1 MKSNGIYD
9 FIKDGLLYSMRG
21 RKAYHIWMG
30 SLTFIMLL
38 GAYFYNIQLNEGLV
52 VTGMNDYVSWGLYIS
67 NLTFLVGLAAAAVM
81 LVLPAYIFQNQDFE
95 KATLIGEG
103 VAVAALIMC
112 IAFVTVDLGSPER
125 IWHLLPVVGY
135 LNIPSSMLAW
145 DVIVMNGYLALN
157 IYIPFYILYSHYK
170 GVAANKKKYLPFVLI
185 SIFWAFSIHLVTAF
199 LLAGLPAKPYWN
211 SSLLGPRFLASAFSA
226 GPAFILILLS
236 SIDKYTDFKIQKS
249 TFSKLALIVTV
260 AAQINLVMLFS
271 EVFKEFYQPTEH
283 SRSARYLFFG
293 IGEYN
298 NLVGWIWMSISMNIL
313 ATVLLTIH
321 KIRENQK
328 FLNRLC
334 ILLFIAVWMEKGI
347 GLVIPGFIPTSL
359 GDYIEYLPSKV
370 EIFVTLGI
378 WAMGLFIL
386 TILVRVALAIELG
399 YIGNKKFSLK

>member
-1 MKSNGIYD
+1 MKPVTVFD
-9 FIKDGLLYSMRG
+9 FIKDGFLYSIRG
-21 RKAYHIWMG
+21 SKAYHIWMG
-30 SLTFIMLL
+30 TLTFIMLI
-38 GAYFYNIQLNEGLV
+38 GAYFYNIQLHEGLI

-81 LVLPAYIFQNQDFE
+81 LVLPAYIFQNEDFE

-112 IAFVTVDLGSPER
+112 ILFVTVDLGSPER
-125 IWHLLPVVGY
+125 IWHLFPLVGY
-135 LNIPSSMLAW
+135 LNIPTSMLAW
-145 DVIVMNGYLALN
+145 DVIVINGYLLLN
-157 IYIPFYILYSHYK
+157 IFIPFYILYTHFK
-170 GVAANKKKYLPFVLI
+170 GEKPDRKKYLPFVLI
-185 SIFWAFSIHLVTAF
+185 SIFWAFSVHLVTAF

-226 GPAFILILLS
+226 GPAFILILLGAVN
-236 SIDKYTDFKIQKS
+236 KYTSFKIQKN

-283 SRSARYLFFG
+283 SRSAHYLFFG

-298 NLVGWIWMSISMNIL
+298 NLVGWIWLSIGMNL
-313 ATVLLTIH
+313 FATLMLTVH
-321 KIRENQK
+321 KIRENQVW
-328 FLNRLC
+328 LNRLC

-378 WAMGLFIL
+378 WATGLFIL
-386 TILVRVALAIELG
+386 TMLVRVALAIELG
-399 YIGNKKFSLK
+399 YIGQRKR

>member
-1 MKSNGIYD
+1 MKSITVFD
-9 FIKDGLLYSMRG
+9 FFKEGLLYSIRG
-21 RKAYHIWMG
+21 SKAYYLWI
-30 SLTFIMLL
+30 STLTFVMLL
-38 GAYFYNIQLNEGLV
+38 GAYFYNVQLSEGLV

-81 LVLPAYIFQNQDFE
+81 LVLPAYIFQNEDFE

-112 IAFVTVDLGSPER
+112 ILFVTVDLGSPDR
-125 IWHLLPVVGY
+125 IWHLFPIIGSLNLPR
-135 LNIPSSMLAW
+135 SMLAW
-145 DVIVMNGYLALN
+145 DVVVLNGYLLLN
-157 IYIPFYILYSHYK
+157 IFIPFYILFSHYK
-170 GVAANKKKYLPFVLI
+170 GTTPDKNKYLPFVLL

-236 SIDKYTDFKIQKS
+236 NINKYTEFKIQKK
-249 TFSKLALIVTV
+249 TISKLALIVTI

-298 NLVGWIWMSISMNIL
+298 NLVVWIWISISMNVL
-313 ATVLLTIH
+313 ATLLLTIH
-321 KIRENQK
+321 KIRENS
-328 FLNRLC
+328 FWLNRLC

-347 GLVIPGFIPTSL
+347 GLVIPGFIPSAL
-359 GDYIEYLPSKV
+359 GDYIEYLPTKV

-378 WAMGLFIL
+378 WATGLFIL
-386 TILVRVALAIELG
+386 TLLVRVALAIELG
-399 YIGNKKFSLK
+399 YIGNKKRLNF

>member
-1 MKSNGIYD
+1 MKSITVFD
-9 FIKDGLLYSMRG
+9 FFKEGFLYSIKG
-21 RKAYHIWMG
+21 SKAYYLWI
-30 SLTFIMLL
+30 SVLTAVMLL
-38 GAYFYNIQLNEGLV
+38 GLYFYNIQLNEGLV

-81 LVLPAYIFQNQDFE
+81 LVLPAYIFQNEDFE

-112 IAFVTVDLGSPER
+112 ILFVTVDLGSPDK
-125 IWHLLPVVGY
+125 IWHLFPIVGSLNLPR
-135 LNIPSSMLAW
+135 SMLAW
-145 DVIVMNGYLALN
+145 DVIVLNGYLILN
-157 IYIPFYILYSHYK
+157 IFIPFYILFSHYK
-170 GVAANKKKYLPFVLI
+170 GITPDKKNYLPFVFI

-236 SIDKYTDFKIQKS
+236 TINKYTEFKIQKN
-249 TFSKLALIVTV
+249 TISKLALIVTI

-293 IGEYN
+293 IGEYD
-298 NLVGWIWMSISMNIL
+298 NLVVWIWISISMNIV
-313 ATVLLTIH
+313 ATLLLTIH
-321 KIRENQK
+321 KVRENRLW
-328 FLNRLC
+328 LNRLC

-347 GLVIPGFIPTSL
+347 GLVIPGFIPTAL
-359 GDYIEYLPSKV
+359 GDYIEYLPTKV

-378 WAMGLFIL
+378 WATGLFVL
-386 TILVRVALAIELG
+386 TLLVRVALAIELG
-399 YIGNKKFSLK
+399 YIGNKKRFRG